1 MTEKNKSG
9 LKVAKG
15 ANNAQEQKTVK
26 ATEKPTF
33 EQLQKENEEL
43 KKQVSAI
50 PSDLETRINY
60 FNHKKELIKRLS
72 LLEENR
78 SELNRHLDNI
88 SELSAENDFNNN
100 RYKITVVDGDSSYN
114 SRDIFSIQNP
124 VVIGDVITFILGRIE
139 AKQAEI
145 KKEIEA

>member
-15 ANNAQEQKTVK
+15 ANNAQEQKTIK
-26 ATEKPTF
+26 TAANPTL
-33 EQLQKENEEL
+33 EQLQKENAEL
-43 KKQVSAI
+43 KKQLSAI

-114 SRDIFSIQNP
+114 NRDIFSIQNP
-124 VVIGDVITFILGRIE
+124 VIIGDVMTYILGRIE

>member
-139 AKQAEI
+139 AKQA
-145 KKEIEA
+145 

>member
-15 ANNAQEQKTVK
+15 ANNAQEQKAVK
-26 ATEKPTF
+26 ATVKPTF